1 MTTTPSPTDTGSTV
15 TAWKGM
21 DKNLQCLG
29 FQFEVGKTY
38 THEGSVAACSSGFHA
53 CRNPMD
59 VWSYY
64 PLGDGNR
71 FFRVQLSGKTSEHDG
86 DTKIAAETIYV
97 ETEVTLGEMI
107 KAGVKHTIDAALKEA
122 KDERFQAAS
131 GYYSRLV
138 ASGDS
143 SQLVASGDYS
153 QLAASGYSSRLAASG
168 HSSQLAASGDYSRLA
183 ASGYYSQLAA
193 SGYSSRLAASGHS
206 SQLAASG
213 DYSQLAASGYS
224 SRLAASGY
232 SSRLA
237 ASGDSS
243 QLAASGQNS
252 VIVASA
258 PACTAKGAEG
268 TWIALAEFKDGKC
281 IGFAT
286 GCIGKD
292 GLLPDTDYFA
302 NGGKLV
308 AA

>member
-1 MTTTPSPTDTGSTV
+1 MASKRGKAETV
-15 TAWKGM
+15 TAWKGT

-107 KAGVKHTIDAALKEA
+107 KAGVKHTIDATLSEA
-122 KDERFQAAS
+122 KDERFLAAS
-131 GYYSRLV
+131 GN
-138 ASGDS
+138 
-143 SQLVASGDYS
+143 YS

-168 HSSQLAASGDYSRLA
+168 YS
-183 ASGYYSQLAA
+183 SQLAA
-193 SGYSSRLAASGHS
+193 SGYSS
-206 SQLAASG
+206 QLAASG
-213 DYSQLAASGYS
+213 DSSRLAASGNYS
-224 SRLAASGY
+224 QLAASGY

-243 QLAASGQNS
+243 QLAASGDSSQLAASGNYSQLAASGYSSRLAASGENS
-252 VIVASA
+252 VIAASA

-268 TWIALAEFKDGKC
+268 TWISLAEFKDGKC

-292 GLLPDTDYFA
+292 GLLPDTDYIA
-302 NGGKLV
+302 KGGKLV
-308 AA
+308 SA

>member
-107 KAGVKHTIDAALKEA
+107 KAGVKHAIDAALKEA
-122 KDERFQAAS
+122 KDERLQAASGNSSQLAASGDSSLLAASGDSSLLAAS
-131 GYYSRLV
+131 GYYSRLAASGYYSRLA

-143 SQLVASGDYS
+143 SLLAASGYYSRLAASGDSSLLAASGYYSLLAASGNSSRLAASGNSS
-153 QLAASGYSSRLAASG
+153 QLAASGY
-168 HSSQLAASGDYSRLA
+168 SSQLAASGDYSRLA
-183 ASGYYSQLAA
+183 ASGE
-193 SGYSSRLAASGHS
+193 
-206 SQLAASG
+206 
-213 DYSQLAASGYS
+213 
-224 SRLAASGY
+224 
-232 SSRLA
+232 
-237 ASGDSS
+237 
-243 QLAASGQNS
+243 NS
-252 VIVASA
+252 VIATSA
-258 PACTAKGAEG
+258 PACTARGADG
-268 TWIALAEFKDGKC
+268 TWISLAEFKDGKC

-292 GLLPDTDYFA
+292 GLLPDTDYIA
-302 NGGKLV
+302 KGGKLV

>member
-1 MTTTPSPTDTGSTV
+1 MASKRGKAETV
-15 TAWKGM
+15 TAWKGT

-107 KAGVKHTIDAALKEA
+107 KAGVKHTIDATLSEA
-122 KDERFQAAS
+122 KDERFLA
-131 GYYSRLV
+131 

-143 SQLVASGDYS
+143 SQLAASGNYS

-168 HSSQLAASGDYSRLA
+168 E
-183 ASGYYSQLAA
+183 
-193 SGYSSRLAASGHS
+193 
-206 SQLAASG
+206 
-213 DYSQLAASGYS
+213 
-224 SRLAASGY
+224 
-232 SSRLA
+232 
-237 ASGDSS
+237 
-243 QLAASGQNS
+243 NS
-252 VIVASA
+252 VIAASA

-268 TWIALAEFKDGKC
+268 TWISLAEFKDGKC

-292 GLLPDTDYFA
+292 GLLPDTDYIA
-302 NGGKLV
+302 KGGKLV
-308 AA
+308 SA